1 MNEQTKTQRTRIVR
15 FVVDTYNSA
24 SEDGTTKLKMT
35 ITVSPTYEQFE
46 VEKEGFIRRGDEE

>member
-15 FVVDTYNSA
+15 FVVDAYNA
-24 SEDGTTKLKMT
+24 ALEDNSSKLKMT
-35 ITVSPTYEQFE
+35 ITVCPTYEKFE